1 MNAIKTGCAGA
12 LALAGAL
19 LALASWAQTTDL
31 SEGEIRRIDPAAG
44 KITLAHGEIKSLGMP
59 AMTMAF
65 TVKNPALFDG
75 LKQGDPVRFAV
86 VREDG
91 KFVLTEI
98 ALKEITPAPMPVPA
112 R

>member
-1 MNAIKTGCAGA
+1 MARA
-12 LALAGAL
+12 LG
-19 LALASWAQTTDL
+19 LALASACLTLTAWAQTVDL
-31 SEGEIRRIDPAAG
+31 SEGEIRKIDPAAG

-65 TVKNPALFDG
+65 TVKTPALFDG
-75 LKQGDPVRFAV
+75 LKHGDPVRFAV

-98 ALKEITPAPMPVPA
+98 ALKEIAPAPMQVPVAPA
-112 R
+112 L

>member
-1 MNAIKTGCAGA
+1 MNAKKIGRAWRAGP

-19 LALASWAQTTDL
+19 LTLAAWAQAAEL
-31 SEGEIRRIDPAAG
+31 SEGEIRKIDQAAG
-44 KITLAHGEIKSLGMP
+44 KITIAHGEIKSIDMP
-59 AMTMAF
+59 PMTMVF
-65 TVKNPALFDG
+65 TVKNPALLDA
-75 LKQGDPVRFAV
+75 LKKGDKVRFAV

-98 ALKEITPAPMPVPA
+98 VPV